1 MAQPKF
7 TWYKRV
13 KINGEWRYF
22 RAAVAGNNKVKPHI
36 VLVGGQEETLGAK
49 RANSRARL
57 CRKPLLSSEVK
68 IRLIHEHRS
77 TLLNRMFDELC
88 LKAPGRSAEQVEHD
102 IIVAARSHPEGF
114 LELRRNPTP
123 DAGLLVLALH
133 QIVDSFIAGLL
144 REEAFEWLA
153 ERQKLAD
160 QIAPECADPTD
171 GGH

>member
-77 TLLNRMFDELC
+77 TLPHVR
-88 LKAPGRSAEQVEHD
+88 
-102 IIVAARSHPEGF
+102 
-114 LELRRNPTP
+114 
-123 DAGLLVLALH
+123 
-133 QIVDSFIAGLL
+133 
-144 REEAFEWLA
+144 
-153 ERQKLAD
+153 
-160 QIAPECADPTD
+160 
-171 GGH
+171 